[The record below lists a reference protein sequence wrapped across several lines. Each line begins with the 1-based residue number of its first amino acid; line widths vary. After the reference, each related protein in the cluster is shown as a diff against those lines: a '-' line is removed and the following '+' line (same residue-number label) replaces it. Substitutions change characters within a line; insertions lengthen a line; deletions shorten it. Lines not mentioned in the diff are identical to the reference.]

1 MHSKKRLFLVGIAP
15 DLTKRAVLRAKQM
28 NYEVI
33 VGETP
38 TEMQKNRALVEAADQ
53 VIEVNIND
61 FNALYSVA
69 EQLHHEKKI
78 DGMYTFREFSSEP
91 TAKVIEKL
99 GLYGLPFD
107 VVEACNDKFKTKAN
121 FEKQGV
127 LSAKYQLCSTLEE
140 VEDFFKSIAAPIIIK
155 PLKMQG
161 SLGVFKITKEEE
173 IHLFFERCKTEGNDG
188 VVLAE
193 EFIEGQEISLEVV
206 VCNGKVYVLG
216 VTEKL
221 LFPGTFV
228 ERGHTTAYESEVLD
242 AEDFQNIA
250 ENIVKAASVFFGA
263 MFIEGFVTPKGFY
276 CGEIHTRYGG
286 DQISTITELGNKYDL
301 ITPIFSELM
310 GEVVEVVPVGE
321 REISGA
327 RFISAKPGKIVEI
340 EGVEAIKRM
349 DGVHSID
356 LYCQVGNVV
365 NELCW
370 NRDRLGCVVAKAPSR
385 EALESIFNDVFN
397 VLRIETV

>member
-15 DLTKRAVLRAKQM
+15 DLTERAVLRAKQM

-38 TEMQKNRALVEAADQ
+38 EEMQKNRTLVEAADQ

-61 FNALYSVA
+61 YNALYSVA
-69 EQLHHEKKI
+69 VQLDHEKKI
-78 DGMYTFREFSSEP
+78 DGMITFREFSSEP

-99 GLYGLPFD
+99 ELYGLSFD
-107 VVEACNDKFKTKAN
+107 IVEACNDKFKTKAN
-121 FEKQGV
+121 LENQGV
-127 LSAKYQLCSTLEE
+127 LSAKYKLCSTLEE
-140 VEDFFKSIAAPIIIK
+140 VADFFKVIAAPIIIK

-173 IHLFFERCKTEGNDG
+173 IHLFFERCKTAGNDA

-193 EFIEGQEISLEVV
+193 EFIEGQEISLEVM

-228 ERGHTTAYESEVLD
+228 ERGHTTSYETEVID
-242 AEDFQNIA
+242 AEDFQSIA
-250 ENIVKAASVFFGA
+250 ENIVKAANVFFGA

-276 CGEIHTRYGG
+276 CSEIHTRYGG

-310 GEVVEVVPVGE
+310 GEVVEVVPTGE
-321 REISGA
+321 REIAGS
-327 RFISAKPGKIVEI
+327 RFISAKPGKIVNI
-340 EGVEAIKRM
+340 EGVEEIKQM
-349 DGVHSID
+349 EGVHSID
-356 LYCQVGNVV
+356 LYCQVGSVV
-365 NELCW
+365 NELVW
-370 NRDRLGCVVAKAPSR
+370 NRDRLGCVVAKAQSR
-385 EALESIFNDVFN
+385 EALESIFNEVFN